1 MTPARPRAS
10 ADPARGRCAL
20 ANAEHRLRLLV
31 ILADAFAGM
40 GMTGETVEACKEIAR
55 VRDEVARLRAAP
67 DPPRRR
73 TVAPVET

>member
-1 MTPARPRAS
+1 MQRSRNP
-10 ADPARGRCAL
+10 ADPDRRWRAVAE
-20 ANAEHRLRLLV
+20 AEHRLRLLV